1 LNNNLLFIAPSN
13 SVHSFKW
20 INFFYTNTK
29 FQITWISFYK
39 KTITQEIPDKINYFE
54 LTGSN
59 PLKIF
64 FKLKDIYFK
73 KDFFCTHLHYIGRYS
88 YLLLFLNIK
97 NLIISPWG
105 SDIKLIDK
113 NIFKKIIVKT
123 LLESSKLL
131 TVDANFM
138 KDLVLQLVKKP
149 LKIKRI
155 NFGTD
160 TDIFDFNNK
169 NSPIENIKIISLRSL
184 EKLYSI
190 DTLIKAAKILKQK
203 KIKFEIDIYGK
214 GSEKESLIK
223 LINKLQLEGFV
234 NLKGA
239 YNYTNLPKILKKYN
253 LYVSTSKSDAGLA
266 ASTSEAMS
274 SGLFIITADNSENP
288 YWTSND
294 SGILFK
300 TESSIDLAD
309 KIIRFSKLNDEEKNR
324 YRINARNKILKYN
337 SFENEMRKMLTH
349 YQKLNNEK
357 N

>member
-1 LNNNLLFIAPSN
+1 
-13 SVHSFKW
+13 
-20 INFFYTNTK
+20 
-29 FQITWISFYK
+29 
-39 KTITQEIPDKINYFE
+39 
-54 LTGSN
+54 
-59 PLKIF
+59 
-64 FKLKDIYFK
+64 
-73 KDFFCTHLHYIGRYS
+73 
-88 YLLLFLNIK
+88 
-97 NLIISPWG
+97 
-105 SDIKLIDK
+105 
-113 NIFKKIIVKT
+113 
-123 LLESSKLL
+123 
-131 TVDANFM
+131 M
-138 KDLVLQLVKKP
+138 KDLVIQLVKKP

-169 NSPIENIKIISLRSL
+169 DSHIENIKIISLRSL

-190 DTLIKAAKILKQK
+190 DTLIKAAEILKQK
-203 KIKFEIDIYGK
+203 GIKFEIDIYGK
-214 GSEKESLIK
+214 GSEKESLIR
-223 LINKLQLEGFV
+223 LINKLQLEGSV
-234 NLKGA
+234 HLKGA

>member
-138 KDLVLQLVKKP
+138 KDLVIQLVKKP
-149 LKIKRI
+149 LNIKRI

-223 LINKLQLEGFV
+223 LINKLQLEGSV
-234 NLKGA
+234 NLKVHIIILIFLKYLKSIIFMSQPQNLMQAWLHLPLRLCQVA
-239 YNYTNLPKILKKYN
+239 YLLSLQTTQKIL
-253 LYVSTSKSDAGLA
+253 TGHQ
-266 ASTSEAMS
+266 M
-274 SGLFIITADNSENP
+274 
-288 YWTSND
+288 
-294 SGILFK
+294 ILVFY
-300 TESSIDLAD
+300 
-309 KIIRFSKLNDEEKNR
+309 SKLNHPLIWLIK
-324 YRINARNKILKYN
+324 
-337 SFENEMRKMLTH
+337 
-349 YQKLNNEK
+349 
-357 N
+357 